1 MQFER
6 VNEVD
11 YLLEY
16 QNEQLN
22 LISQKINNFNFQ
34 QHDLILEYYEHESDS
49 DYVPSEPSDII
60 EEFESSEEFE
70 QYSDM
75 SESEY

>member
-6 VNEVD
+6 VNEVN

-22 LISQKINNFNFQ
+22 LISQKINNLKFQ
-34 QHDLILEYYEHESDS
+34 QHDLEIEDYDHESDS
-49 DYVPSEPSDII
+49 DYVPSEPSEIS
-60 EEFESSEEFE
+60 EEFESSNISE

-75 SESEY
+75 SETEY